1 MKFKKMWVHNHLF
14 QNKMVLDISKGVEDV
29 DKAKEEKEE
38 ANLKEKVVA
47 ALIGQ
52 PVWSKLIDRLH

>member
-1 MKFKKMWVHNHLF
+1 
-14 QNKMVLDISKGVEDV
+14 MVLDISKGVEDV

-38 ANLKEKVVA
+38 ADLKEKVVA

-52 PVWSKLIDRLH
+52 PV